1 MNYAVWVYN
10 KLPRS
15 GVGLSPKELFSG
27 VRCPCSGLPRAHVFG
42 CPVYVLDP
50 RLQDGKKI
58 PKWDSQARQ
67 GIFVGFSP
75 NHSSL
80 VPLVLNPR
88 TQHIS
93 PQFHVIFDDVFST
106 VPSLATVDERDQRF
120 EKLFETSRESYLDST
135 DVSPSADLLD
145 DHWLSPTDLAQRR
158 HERHRNLLQRTP
170 CLQSPSV
177 SGRLPAPEGVCH

>member
-1 MNYAVWVYN
+1 MARANMLHATLHWPHWSFVDLWSLAMTYAVWVYN

-15 GVGLSPKELFSG
+15 GVGL
-27 VRCPCSGLPRAHVFG
+27 
-42 CPVYVLDP
+42 Y
-50 RLQDGKKI
+50 GKKI
-58 PKWDSQARQ
+58 PKGDSRARQ

-106 VPSLATVDERDQRF
+106 VPS
-120 EKLFETSRESYLDST
+120 
-135 DVSPSADLLD
+135 
-145 DHWLSPTDLAQRR
+145 
-158 HERHRNLLQRTP
+158 
-170 CLQSPSV
+170 
-177 SGRLPAPEGVCH
+177 